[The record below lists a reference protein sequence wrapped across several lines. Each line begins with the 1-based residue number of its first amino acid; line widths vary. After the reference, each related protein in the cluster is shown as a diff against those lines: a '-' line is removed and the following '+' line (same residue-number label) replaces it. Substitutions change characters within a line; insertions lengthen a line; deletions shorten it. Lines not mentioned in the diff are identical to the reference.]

1 MTLATLY
8 AAHHP
13 YVRGVVRKLGVS
25 EPDVDDLTQEVFC
38 VLLRRP
44 LEDTEPRGARRWLYQ
59 TARRVVSNYRRGR
72 RREAPRLEHA
82 WEPLTVPCPETEAMR
97 GEARERL
104 ARAVAALPSEARAL
118 YRLSEV
124 EGLPGPRVAERLG
137 LNPNT
142 TSARVRA
149 LRGRLAR
156 ALLLVALLLAALL
169 VLQGGCAVNEA
180 PSSAVSK
187 ASSARRTSD
196 ERCMAA
202 LPGPALA
209 VAVAAAVR

>member
-1 MTLATLY
+1 MTLAALY
-8 AAHHP
+8 TVHRP
-13 YVRGVVRKLGVS
+13 YVRGVMHKLGVT

-44 LEDTEPRGARRWLYQ
+44 LEDSEPRGARRWLYQ

-72 RREAPRLEHA
+72 RREASRRERA
-82 WEPLTVPCPETEAMR
+82 WEPLAASCPEAEAMD

-104 ARAVAALPSEARAL
+104 DRAVGALPAEARAL
-118 YRLSEV
+118 YRLSEA
-124 EGLPGPRVAERLG
+124 EGLPGPVVAQRLG

-142 TSARVRA
+142 TSARIRA
-149 LRGRLAR
+149 LRRRLLQ

-169 VLQGGCAVNEA
+169 VSATGCGVVEK
-180 PSSAVSK
+180 PSSAVSQ
-187 ASSARRTSD
+187 APSARRAAD
-196 ERCMAA
+196 DLGLAA

-209 VAVAAAVR
+209 AAAVGR